1 MINNLLRMN
10 LTTTSKRAI
19 QKTTERAGDL
29 IGNKIA
35 DKITIVSNFPPQ
47 NNSGTNEE
55 ENRRE
60 IFIPPKLRNKI
71 TDDLR
76 LI

>member
-1 MINNLLRMN
+1 MN

-19 QKTTERAGDL
+19 QKTKERAGDL
-29 IGNKIA
+29 IRNKIA
-35 DKITIVSNFPPQ
+35 DKITIVSNFSPQ

-55 ENRRE
+55 ENRRK

>member
-1 MINNLLRMN
+1 MN

-19 QKTTERAGDL
+19 QKTKERAGDL
-29 IGNKIA
+29 IRNKIA
-35 DKITIVSNFPPQ
+35 DQITIVSNFPPQ

-55 ENRRE
+55 ENRRK

>member
-1 MINNLLRMN
+1 MN
-10 LTTTSKRAI
+10 LTTTSKRPI
-19 QKTTERAGDL
+19 QKTKERAGDL
-29 IGNKIA
+29 IRNKIA

-55 ENRRE
+55 ENRRK

>member
-1 MINNLLRMN
+1 M
-10 LTTTSKRAI
+10 TTSKRAI
-19 QKTTERAGDL
+19 QKTKERAGDL
-29 IGNKIA
+29 IRNKIA

-55 ENRRE
+55 ENRRK

>member
-1 MINNLLRMN
+1 MN
-10 LTTTSKRAI
+10 LTTTSERAI
-19 QKTTERAGDL
+19 QKTKERAGDL
-29 IGNKIA
+29 IRNKIA

-55 ENRRE
+55 ENRRK

>member
-1 MINNLLRMN
+1 MN

-19 QKTTERAGDL
+19 QKTKERAGDL
-29 IGNKIA
+29 IRNKIA
-35 DKITIVSNFPPQ
+35 DNITIVSNFPPQ

-55 ENRRE
+55 ENRRK